1 MLSGKSQP
9 HEVGGH
15 AAEDIDLNFQYM
27 TKPNEVLQS

>member
-1 MLSGKSQP
+1 MESVKSQP

-15 AAEDIDLNFQYM
+15 AAEDYLNFQYT